1 MDVEVEDVAY
11 TKMNVGDDG
20 VAASDVEEDDLAQQ
34 SFPVKSVTQSD
45 YDRWSVVDDDHCS
58 IYVQAG
64 TPLMNM

>member
-20 VAASDVEEDDLAQQ
+20 VAASHVEEDDLGQQ

-45 YDRWSVVDDDHCS
+45 YDR
-58 IYVQAG
+58 
-64 TPLMNM
+64 

>member
-20 VAASDVEEDDLAQQ
+20 VAASDVEEDDLGQQ

-45 YDRWSVVDDDHCS
+45 YDR
-58 IYVQAG
+58 
-64 TPLMNM
+64 